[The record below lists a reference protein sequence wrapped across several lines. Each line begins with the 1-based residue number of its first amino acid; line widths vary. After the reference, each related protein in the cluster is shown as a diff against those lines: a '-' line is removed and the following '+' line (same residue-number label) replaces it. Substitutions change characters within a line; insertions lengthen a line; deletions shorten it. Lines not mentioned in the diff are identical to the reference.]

1 MAFLTAA
8 EAVVA
13 AESQSV
19 GRAPN
24 FKVLVISNSDVFP
37 VMDDVKRYFLNAS
50 VEINAVDLSKAGS
63 SDLQKI
69 VTSPSAEHYFHT
81 PVINHGQ
88 QSVIDYVCAALLKG
102 KVTLEGFFTDG
113 IAMLNF
119 EHVAMHCGLSR
130 VIQLGENSTSL

>member
-13 AESQSV
+13 AESQSA

-37 VMDDVKRYFLNAS
+37 VMGDVKNYFLNAS

-69 VTSPSAEHYFHT
+69 VTLPSAEHYFHS
-81 PVINHGQ
+81 PVINQSQ
-88 QSVIDYVCAALLKG
+88 QSVVDSVCAALLKG
-102 KVTLEGFFTDG
+102 KAIVFFTSSADA
-113 IAMLNF
+113 ILNF
-119 EHVAMHCGLSR
+119 ELMQCIAVYPR
-130 VIQLGENSTSL
+130 